1 MSIVI
6 NSKEKDLM
14 SIREN
19 IKTIRDQIK
28 DNNVRLVAVSKGKTI
43 EDIQTA
49 YNDCNQRHF
58 GENYLQELREK
69 QVKVG
74 MHVSFN

>member
-49 YNDCNQRHF
+49 YNDRNQRHF